1 MSLQFNIK
9 NILLF
14 CFCMYSLQLL
24 AIGGNCGDG
33 SAVRWELDS
42 QTGTLIISGHGRMRN
57 YDGSGELDKP
67 APWQNK
73 RVRIVIVNSGVKSIG
88 KDAFFGCKDLEA
100 VDIGTGVNHI
110 SSGAFAQC
118 ENLRSIRIPDNVV
131 TMGKGVFL
139 QCSKLSH
146 VMLSGKLQVLRLATF
161 MDCKSL
167 ETITLPE
174 GLTTIEDL
182 VFDGCRNLLTITI
195 PASVTYIGGA
205 VFRGCTSLTSIQVD
219 LLNPNYTSF
228 GGILYDKQQTT
239 LIKYPANNK
248 ESSLFLPNSITTIS
262 YEALDKCIH
271 LQTIVHRQPLDFSKS
286 GVQPTTKIFHWTT
299 SGKCGDNIY
308 WAFNED
314 TGVLSLTGYGDMY
327 DYLNEDFNNL
337 PWRYFL
343 YDIKSIILPEGLTS
357 IGAQAFFNCKNIKS
371 ITIPDKVKT
380 IGESAFQYCSDLEQ
394 ISIPN
399 SVTSIGKYAFDS
411 DSSLVSI
418 TLSNNIAEIDTS
430 LFGRCISLREI
441 SIPEQVKIIKACA
454 FKECQSLESITFPNA
469 VVYIGENAFIRCRSL
484 TSITIPEGVSSMGK
498 RVFQYCSNIKSI
510 TWNAIDCKTEYDE
523 NYVYPPFQD
532 CENIESFY
540 IGNNVKKIPAALCY
554 GMTQLHQI
562 EIPPSVEEIGHCA
575 FKECTNLKSMYIP
588 DGTKMDKH
596 IFVNDSALISIRLPN
611 DLTEIKSSLFMGCRS
626 LSTINIPENIQKI
639 EDRAFVDCASLESIY
654 ISRNVIKLSISDNAF
669 DGCSSLKKI
678 VLPEKIPLPSSL
690 TMNREIIRIPVDLP
704 DLHIVENSLYLSDAN
719 GNNTIEVDEPCY
731 IHFKLCNKGK
741 GDGKGCM
748 VNITGQQ
755 DYSFI
760 HVVPD
765 TTIGDVAAF
774 DTINVTI
781 PIGTTHNA
789 GTENVLITI
798 SVKDI
803 QEVETNSAFIT
814 LHTSRF
820 VKPSITIKSFELYS
834 YSCIAA
840 KAIPISV
847 RMNIQNQSIGFAKDV
862 KCEIQLPEGCLVTK
876 GEIAHQWETLSPGEN
891 QNISFDFVPT
901 KSASNSIEIQY
912 LLMEKYGKY
921 GENGAIPITFG
932 KTPTY
937 RITSSED
944 KSLSIAGNP
953 KIKMLINTS
962 VAILRPEWFNK
973 YNNPQNV
980 KSPFPYAAIKLEIK
994 GTKEAIEI
1002 AKERLSLMMGGK
1014 HIVEAKD
1021 VKETNMIWFLVHCRN
1036 EYIDLDCGDGCEP
1049 INIRKERLEPNNVYH
1064 GIVDV
1069 NVL

>member
-1 MSLQFNIK
+1 
-9 NILLF
+9 
-14 CFCMYSLQLL
+14 
-24 AIGGNCGDG
+24 
-33 SAVRWELDS
+33 
-42 QTGTLIISGHGRMRN
+42 MRN

-73 RVRIVIVNSGVKSIG
+73 RVRIVIINSGVKSIG

-118 ENLRSIRIPDNVV
+118 ENLKSIRIPDNVV
-131 TMGKGVFL
+131 TMGEGVFL
-139 QCSKLSH
+139 QCPKLSH

-161 MDCKSL
+161 MDCKSI
-167 ETITLPE
+167 ETVTLPE
-174 GLTTIEDL
+174 GLTTIENL
-182 VFDGCRNLLTITI
+182 AFDGCTNLKTVTLPSTI
-195 PASVTYIGGA
+195 SSIGKDA
-205 VFRGCTSLTSIQVD
+205 FAHCPNLTSIKVD
-219 LLNPNYTSF
+219 TLNTNYCDID
-228 GGILYDKQQTT
+228 GVLYDKTGTKLIRYPEGKQTGFSLYLLPQYVT
-239 LIKYPANNK
+239 SIAPDAFAGCKQFNQIIHRQEIDWSNAGVSSSIKITHMVTSGYCGEHLSWNFD
-248 ESSLFLPNSITTIS
+248 ESTSSLTI
-262 YEALDKCIH
+262 A
-271 LQTIVHRQPLDFSKS
+271 
-286 GVQPTTKIFHWTT
+286 
-299 SGKCGDNIY
+299 
-308 WAFNED
+308 
-314 TGVLSLTGYGDMY
+314 GYGDMY
-327 DYLNEDFNNL
+327 DYPGDEFRNL
-337 PWRYFL
+337 PWYL
-343 YDIKSIILPEGLTS
+343 YLQDIKSISLPEGLTS
-357 IGAQAFFNCKNIKS
+357 IGDNAFSFCSKIRS
-371 ITIPDKVKT
+371 ITIPNTVKK
-380 IGESAFQYCSDLEQ
+380 IGESSFQSCYSLEQ

-399 SVTSIGKYAFDS
+399 SVTSIGAYAFAIDSSLVSVTLSENLTKLDTALFKHCVSMRSITIPKSVKTIGVMAFSECSALRYVTLPHSLISIGDFAFSDCSALQSITIPNSVASIGKFAFDS
-411 DSSLVSI
+411 DSSLVSV
-418 TLSNNIAEIDTS
+418 TLSENLTKLDTS
-430 LFGRCISLREI
+430 LFRHCVAMQSIIIPQKVKTIEAWVFVDCVSL
-441 SIPEQVKIIKACA
+441 S
-454 FKECQSLESITFPNA
+454 
-469 VVYIGENAFIRCRSL
+469 
-484 TSITIPEGVSSMGK
+484 SITIPSS
-498 RVFQYCSNIKSI
+498 VKSI
-510 TWNAIDCKTEYDE
+510 
-523 NYVYPPFQD
+523 
-532 CENIESFY
+532 
-540 IGNNVKKIPAALCY
+540 G
-554 GMTQLHQI
+554 
-562 EIPPSVEEIGHCA
+562 
-575 FKECTNLKSMYIP
+575 
-588 DGTKMDKH
+588 
-596 IFVNDSALISIRLPN
+596 
-611 DLTEIKSSLFMGCRS
+611 
-626 LSTINIPENIQKI
+626 
-639 EDRAFVDCASLESIY
+639 DRAFFNCKTMQSVF
-654 ISRNVIKLSISDNAF
+654 ISKEVVKMAINSTAF
-669 DGCSSLKKI
+669 DNCDALQHCI
-678 VLPEKIPLPSSL
+678 VPERLELPTSI
-690 TMNREIIRIPVDLP
+690 TQNRQVIRIPVELP
-704 DLHIVENSLYLSDAN
+704 DLQIVENSLYLSDAN

-741 GDGKGCM
+741 GDGKGCV

-834 YSCIAA
+834 YSSIAA

-921 GENGAIPITFG
+921 GESGAIPITFG

-973 YNNPQNV
+973 YNTPQNV
-980 KSPFPYAAIKLEIK
+980 KSPFPYAAIKLELK
-994 GTKEAIEI
+994 GTKEAIDI
-1002 AKERLSLMMGGK
+1002 AKERLSLMMGRK